1 MDVTCWCLKEGNSRF
16 SLCGECI
23 YFVLGLVFT
32 LESKVQGK
40 DRRRQMMTS
49 AERAGGVSGHP
60 GTLLCV
66 LGHF

>member
-1 MDVTCWCLKEGNSRF
+1 MLGFVSIMETDTGKKE
-16 SLCGECI
+16 
-23 YFVLGLVFT
+23 
-32 LESKVQGK
+32 VQEK

-49 AERAGGVSGHP
+49 AQRAGGVSGNP